1 MLQENVVT
9 LLKKGMWDL
18 ATCANG
24 EPNVVPVAFKDVTPG
39 GKPPVDDLRV
49 TGEANRHGGIVM
61 GFQQC
66 HNSGNGSVLKIIFQN
81 KRFSHFHQLG
91 RGVVQNVHGRC
102 AQLNLFCPAVKA
114 QIVKQHLLD
123 GVPALEFPET
133 PKS

>member
-1 MLQENVVT
+1 M
-9 LLKKGMWDL
+9 
-18 ATCANG
+18 A
-24 EPNVVPVAFKDVTPG
+24 PVPGVGQIPG

-66 HNSGNGSVLKIIFQN
+66 HNPGNGSVLKIIFQN

-123 GVPALEFPET
+123 GVLGQHWNSQRLRNPDGDGALAAGGHT
-133 PKS
+133 GNQNAVHGVSS